1 MQFVF
6 ATAAAVLAVS
16 IAAPLTSG
24 PALAQKKKAAAQMS
38 VNQCI
43 DLARQRGFSDSDLG
57 ATAGGTKG
65 NPART
70 FVIRCLQGKQR

>member
-1 MQFVF
+1 MRFVF
-6 ATAAAVLAVS
+6 TATAAVLSVG
-16 IAAPLTSG
+16 IAATLDMS
-24 PALAQKKKAAAQMS
+24 PAAAQKKAAAAPMS

-43 DLARQRGFSDSDLG
+43 DLARQRGYSDSDLG
-57 ATAGGTKG
+57 NTGGGTKG

>member
-1 MQFVF
+1 MRFGFV
-6 ATAAAVLAVS
+6 AAAAALAVSVAAVLSAN
-16 IAAPLTSG
+16 
-24 PALAQKKKAAAQMS
+24 PALAQKKKGAAQMS

-43 DLARQRGFSDSDLG
+43 DLARKRGYSEADFGSTG
-57 ATAGGTKG
+57 GGTKG